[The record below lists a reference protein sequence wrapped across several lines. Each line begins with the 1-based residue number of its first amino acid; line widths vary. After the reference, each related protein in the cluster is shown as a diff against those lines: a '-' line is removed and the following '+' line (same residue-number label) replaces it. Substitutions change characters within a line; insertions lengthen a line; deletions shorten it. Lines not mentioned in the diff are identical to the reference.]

1 MSLEFVKLASEL
13 NAEKYSVQLQSVIA
27 KKIPCA
33 LFYGFALP
41 QDKSVLE
48 MITNLKN
55 MGFNLKSL
63 YVIDEEQKKSLKMFT
78 PPPLVKCLHF
88 LNCLMKISG

>member
-13 NAEKYSVQLQSVIA
+13 NAEKYSVQFQSVIA

-33 LFYGFALP
+33 LFYGFSLP

-78 PPPLVKCLHF
+78 PPL
-88 LNCLMKISG
+88 